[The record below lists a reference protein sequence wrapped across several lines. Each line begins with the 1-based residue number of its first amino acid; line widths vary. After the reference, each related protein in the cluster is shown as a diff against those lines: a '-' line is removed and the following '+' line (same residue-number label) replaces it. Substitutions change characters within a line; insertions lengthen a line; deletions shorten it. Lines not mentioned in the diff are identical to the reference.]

1 MNFDAVAGS
10 LSPEVYSRLKE
21 AVELGKWPNG
31 VALTKEQKALC
42 LEACLKYEISNG
54 VPEQART
61 GYIDRP
67 ESVKRKAEKLSDIQV
82 INLPGAGDTL
92 Q

>member
-31 VALTKEQKALC
+31 IALTKEQKALC

-54 VPEQART
+54 IPEQSRT
-61 GYIDRP
+61 GHIDRP
-67 ESVKRKAEKLSDIQV
+67 EKVRRKGEALNDIQV
-82 INLPGAGDTL
+82 INLPGTGDAL